1 MARLRYTAIT
11 SLDGYVNDSDG
22 GFAWAAPSD
31 ELHEVVNAQEREV
44 GTYLLG
50 RRLYETV
57 RYWKTAPG
65 DVPGPVGEYA
75 RIWRAAD
82 KVVYSSTLEDVT
94 TARTRLVA
102 SFDPDAVAQ
111 LKESNI
117 LDVSIGGPTLAA
129 EAFRADLVDDVH
141 LFLHPVVV
149 GGGTQRSP
157 TGCVGVRAR
166 GARPGRRGRAP
177 APPRPALSRGGA
189 QRGRAPRHR
198 GAGRRGEGRGRRKGK
213 RHRSEE

>member
-11 SLDGYVNDSDG
+11 SLDGYVNDVEG
-22 GFAWAAPSD
+22 GFGWAAPSD

-50 RRLYETV
+50 RRLYETM
-57 RYWKTAPG
+57 RYWETAPG

-82 KVVYSSTLEDVT
+82 KVVHSSTLEAVT

-102 SFDPDAVAQ
+102 SFDPAAVAQ
-111 LKESNI
+111 LKESSI

-149 GGGTQRSP
+149 GGGTRALP
-157 TGCVGVRAR
+157 DGVRAELELV
-166 GARPGRRGRAP
+166 
-177 APPRPALSRGGA
+177 ALDRVGEVVHLHH
-189 QRGRAPRHR
+189 RVRH
-198 GAGRRGEGRGRRKGK
+198 
-213 RHRSEE
+213 